1 MKLQGGKS
9 FTKLDM
15 RQAYQ
20 QLELADESK
29 QYVVVNTHKG
39 LFPYTRLLFGVASA
53 PGMFQ
58 RVMENLLK
66 GIKGVIVFI
75 DDILIARESDKG
87 NLEALEEVLK
97 RLEKANL
104 CLKQSKCQFLK
115 KSIDYLG
122 HRIDAAG
129 IHPLPD
135 KVQAVK
141 DAPAPRSVKELKSC
155 LGLISYYGKFLPSL
169 PSAIL

>member
-39 LFPYTRLLFGVASA
+39 LFPYTRLPFGVASA

-122 HRIDAAG
+122 HQIDAAG